1 MNGRLKDPGGGASNG
16 ELQGNGNVDGEK
28 GKKALRRALQAD
40 PNKRVQALANRKRDL
55 DLRRGLVADWL
66 SGAED
71 LQLLGRAMLH
81 LVAIK
86 RVSFTIFFFNEM
98 SKCPM

>member
-1 MNGRLKDPGGGASNG
+1 MGR
-16 ELQGNGNVDGEK
+16 EK
-28 GKKALRRALQAD
+28 KKKALRRALQAD

-66 SGAED
+66 SRAED

-86 RVSFTIFFFNEM
+86 RDRLPFFL
-98 SKCPM
+98 

>member
-1 MNGRLKDPGGGASNG
+1 MEG
-16 ELQGNGNVDGEK
+16 EEE
-28 GKKALRRALQAD
+28 KKALRRALQAD
-40 PNKRVQALANRKRDL
+40 ANKRAPALANRKRDL

-81 LVAIK
+81 LVVIK
-86 RVSFTIFFFNEM
+86 RGFVYLFFSLTRSCQM
-98 SKCPM
+98 SNVKCKTVYFLKYWCVYRV